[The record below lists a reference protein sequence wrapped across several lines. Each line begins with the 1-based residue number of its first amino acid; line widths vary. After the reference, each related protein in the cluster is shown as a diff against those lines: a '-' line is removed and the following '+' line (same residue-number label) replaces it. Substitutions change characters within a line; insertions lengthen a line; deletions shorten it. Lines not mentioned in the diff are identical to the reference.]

1 MNINILKDLFDNG
14 CETDDFE
21 DINVNE
27 KEVKIEIDNGFF
39 FEIEDKIYWEIKN
52 FITKFTFE
60 DLVLSLFV
68 ISSWLPNRSS
78 SYKFYIINSI
88 LQNSKETDFNLG
100 LKLDTYEKFKF
111 FNEKLINIIPE
122 FPWIE
127 GIVTN
132 YDLGEIKYFYEDKA
146 YSVFYGGDYTCMYE
160 YYYLFDIVYT
170 SSNQLMKN
178 KSLNP
183 KNDFIKT
190 LQYMEKTLEIV
201 AKYNDNK
208 EIENGHL
215 EIPTHEY
222 WENIKKNFSKF
233 LNFVNNEMNEI
244 YKKDLNEIGKNL
256 EEINMIYN
264 NGMPHS
270 LFFQHKNSLYP
281 SFSRNIIANLLFAY
295 ERQIENLNESE
306 KGTFYKNIKVGIANY
321 IHERF
326 NDECLKLIQVFNVNE
341 KEEIGEIV
349 YDFGFVE
356 NNELNLFFTYENDDF
371 GKINELL
378 ETDKKNIV
386 DNNFSFI
393 EYWSS
398 KKNQLTIITL
408 GNNIKKINFYNIY
421 LNLTPEPYSIENIE
435 VNFNYIPLTEFTYIF
450 DEIEKLEEVR
460 EYHDFSK
467 DSSKFG
473 PIYDKIE
480 IFANFKSG
488 KGEIIKGAE
497 SYNMLFLGS
506 GSGDSYRYDK
516 LKEFWEKAKHIK
528 YGHPR
533 EWSINNKNIENLV
546 MFYKPWGDLTSRINI
561 GNTIISISLI
571 KPHFHG
577 NSEAIEMGHNLQ
589 KILSN
594 YFLEF
599 KEVLEKEI
607 FFKRKIEFLIK
618 IFPETI
624 LEQNEFSHLM
634 NLKTE
639 KEWNSDFLFFEYD
652 KCGIRILFNI
662 DKCIKKF
669 LNNDTQEIELEF
681 FLSILKHIEINNISE
696 ILKISA
702 QIKDKKTKFKMI
714 GIESAIP
721 RENIHKTFE
730 VDDKYF
736 VKVRKEMAILAKENG
751 VTYGEYKGKDGLDN
765 LYKLRGIIS
774 IKLFKELEN
783 YDKSII
789 EFFLEELDKTFFKNR
804 VIISHYN
811 NDEIYRAGNHHIKE
825 EEEFLNNHKVFTFII
840 ENKLYIYKYGQKE
853 IDSNGAQYLY
863 ALTKWLVDI
872 YNSIEQIYNSINDDL
887 TLYIEENMLFYFRNS
902 NEYQEKNEEWKKY
915 ITEQTFTNQD
925 VISILEQE
933 EQNKFYNELDNC
945 FLSNYGFKFFD
956 VISLLDIMEWY
967 NDKTELII
975 KLSEKEL
982 IRYLK
987 DSFKEKYE
995 TEIKKILDYLV
1006 LNERLLG
1013 SILVD
1018 REYQERGFIPYDE
1031 KKKRPHRLII
1041 KPIIKIDEYYYLS
1054 RELCSRAFGTYT
1066 RYIKNGV
1073 LPYINEH
1080 KEIRDLM
1087 EKHSKK
1093 IQDEIVNKTE
1103 KIAFSLGYHSHSVMK
1118 EVNLR
1123 TKDKLGKHPR
1133 LDLLGDYDLLIFD
1146 ELNNIVFNI
1155 ECKYISQDF
1164 CGKDLKNT
1172 MEQVFG
1178 REGSDRK
1185 YYVKQFLN
1193 RQEYLEKVVNTLT
1206 KNLGFNFSDSEIK
1219 VIPIFLTYTTN
1230 IFLKNPPIE
1239 SDIIYLTIGEFEE
1252 YLKQFRK

>member
-1 MNINILKDLFDNG
+1 MNINKLKDLFDTG
-14 CETDDFE
+14 FETDDFE
-21 DINVNE
+21 DINENE
-27 KEVKIEIDNGFF
+27 QKEQTVIDNGVF
-39 FEIEDKIYWEIKN
+39 FEIEDNLYWEIKS
-52 FITKFTFE
+52 FLTKFE
-60 DLVLSLFV
+60 IKDVILSLFA
-68 ISSWLPNRSS
+68 ITSWLPNRSS

-88 LQNSKETDFNLG
+88 FQNLKEDDFNLG
-100 LKLDTYEKFKF
+100 LKIDTYEKFKF
-111 FNEKLINIIPE
+111 FTQKLINLIPK
-122 FPWIE
+122 FPCIE
-127 GIVTN
+127 DIVIN
-132 YDLGEIKYFYEDKA
+132 GDLGEIKYFHEDKA

-160 YYYLFDIVYT
+160 YYYLFDIVYK
-170 SSNQLMKN
+170 SSNNLFISKGL
-178 KSLNP
+178 SP
-183 KNDFIKT
+183 KNDFVKT
-190 LQYMEKTLEIV
+190 LQYLENTLAIV

-208 EIENGHL
+208 DIENGHL

-222 WENIKKNFSKF
+222 WENIKKNFSKL

-244 YKKDLNEIGKNL
+244 YKKDLNETGKNL

-264 NGMPHS
+264 IGMPNC
-270 LFFQHKNSLYP
+270 LFFKHKNSFYP

-295 ERQIENLNESE
+295 ERQIKNLNEGE

-326 NDECLKLIQVFNVNE
+326 HDECLKLIQVFNIEVE
-341 KEEIGEIV
+341 KEIGVLV
-349 YDFGFVE
+349 YDFAFVE
-356 NNELNLFFTYENDDF
+356 NNELNLFFTYESDDF
-371 GKINELL
+371 KKINELL

-398 KKNQLTIITL
+398 EKNQSKVITL

-421 LNLTPEPYSIENIE
+421 LNLPPKSCSVGIQNI
-435 VNFNYIPLTEFTYIF
+435 NFNFMTLTEFTYIF

-460 EYHDFSK
+460 EYINFLHKESQ
-467 DSSKFG
+467 FG
-473 PIYDKIE
+473 LTFDKIE

-506 GSGDSYRYDK
+506 GSADSYRYDK

-533 EWSINNKNIENLV
+533 EWSIDNKNIENLV

-624 LEQNEFSHLM
+624 LEQTEFRHLM

-669 LNNDTQEIELEF
+669 LNNETQEIELEF

-702 QIKDKKTKFKMI
+702 QIKDNKTKFKMI

-721 RENIHKTFE
+721 RENIHRTFE
-730 VDDKYF
+730 VDDKHF

-751 VTYGEYKGKDGLDN
+751 VIYGEYKGKSSLDI

-774 IKLFKELEN
+774 TKLFKELEA

-811 NDEIYRAGNHHIKE
+811 KDEVYRTGSHHIEE

-840 ENKLYIYKYGQKE
+840 ENKLYINKYGSKT
-853 IDSNGAQYLY
+853 INSNEAQYLY

-872 YNSIEQIYNSINDDL
+872 HNSIEQVYNRINDDL
-887 TLYIEENMLFYFRNS
+887 TLYIEENMIFYFRNS
-902 NEYQEKNEEWKKY
+902 DEYQEKNEEWKRY

-925 VISILEQE
+925 VISIFEQE
-933 EQNKFYNELDNC
+933 EQNKFYDELDNY
-945 FLSNYGFKFFD
+945 FVNYYGFKFFD
-956 VISLLDIMEWY
+956 VMSVLDIMEWY
-967 NDKTELII
+967 NEKTELII
-975 KLSEKEL
+975 KLSETEL
-982 IRYLK
+982 IEYLK
-987 DSFKEKYE
+987 DIFKEKSE
-995 TEIKKILDYLV
+995 IGIKKMLDYLV
-1006 LNERLLG
+1006 LNEKLLG

-1018 REYQERGFIPYDE
+1018 KEYQERGFIPYDE

-1041 KPIIKIDEYYYLS
+1041 KPLIKIDDIYYIS
-1054 RELCSRAFGTYT
+1054 RELCSRAFGTQT

-1080 KEIRDLM
+1080 QEIRDLM
-1087 EKHSKK
+1087 EKHSKN
-1093 IQDEIVNKTE
+1093 IQDELVSKAE
-1103 KIAFSLGYHSHSVMK
+1103 KIALASGYSKNYVMK
-1118 EVNLR
+1118 EIDLR
-1123 TKDKLGKHPR
+1123 KIDKLGGHPR

-1146 ELNNIVFNI
+1146 EMNNTIFNV

-1185 YYVKQFLN
+1185 YYVKQFLK
-1193 RQEYLEKVVNTLT
+1193 RQEYLEKVVNILA

-1239 SDIIYLTIGEFEE
+1239 SDIIYLTIGEFKK
-1252 YLKQFRK
+1252 YLNQFRK